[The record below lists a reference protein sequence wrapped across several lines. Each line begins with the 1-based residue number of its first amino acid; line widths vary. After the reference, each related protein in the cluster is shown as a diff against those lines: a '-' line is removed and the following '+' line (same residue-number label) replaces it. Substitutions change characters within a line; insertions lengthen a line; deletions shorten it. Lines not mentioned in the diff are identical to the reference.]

1 MSNLVNT
8 PAKNNGGSSNGSS
21 VTLAKVETPTEK
33 GKINDTEQ
41 IITEEPKRSA
51 AQPIEVSTQ
60 LQVIELKSANAVF
73 DRLDE
78 GLKMKEQFNKA
89 KEREGEFEDFSKDY
103 GDEGLVMTI
112 SNVGTN
118 KNIQIQNVA
127 MILDFINNLVK
138 TGKTHLK
145 ALETEIV
152 SFTI

>member
-1 MSNLVNT
+1 MTNPVNT
-8 PAKNNGGSSNGSS
+8 PAKNNNGTA
-21 VTLAKVETPTEK
+21 VAPVKAETATEK
-33 GKINDTEQ
+33 GKINGTEP
-41 IITEEPKRSA
+41 IVTEEPK
-51 AQPIEVSTQ
+51 PMEVSAQ
-60 LQVIELKSANAVF
+60 LQVIEVKSANAVF

-89 KEREGEFEDFSKDY
+89 KERVGEFEDFSKDY

-152 SFTI
+152 NFTI

>member
-21 VTLAKVETPTEK
+21 VTPAKAETQTEK
-33 GKINDTEQ
+33 GKINSTEP
-41 IITEEPKRSA
+41 IVTEEQKRSA

-89 KEREGEFEDFSKDY
+89 KERVGEFEDFSKDY

-145 ALETEIV
+145 ALETEIIN
-152 SFTI
+152 FTI

>member
-1 MSNLVNT
+1 MTNPVNT
-8 PAKNNGGSSNGSS
+8 PAKNGSAVAPAKAETSN
-21 VTLAKVETPTEK
+21 EK
-33 GKINDTEQ
+33 GKINGTEP
-41 IITEEPKRSA
+41 IVTEEPK
-51 AQPIEVSTQ
+51 PMEVSAQ
-60 LQVIELKSANAVF
+60 LQVVELKSANAVF

-89 KEREGEFEDFSKDY
+89 KERVGEFEDFSKDY
-103 GDEGLVMTI
+103 GDEGLIMTI
-112 SNVGTN
+112 ANVGTN
-118 KNIQIQNVA
+118 KTIQIQNVA

>member
-1 MSNLVNT
+1 MTNSVNT
-8 PAKNNGGSSNGSS
+8 SVKNNGNGTP
-21 VTLAKVETPTEK
+21 VAPAKAETPNEK
-33 GKINDTEQ
+33 GKINGTEP
-41 IITEEPKRSA
+41 IVTEEQK
-51 AQPIEVSTQ
+51 PIEVSTQ
-60 LQVIELKSANAVF
+60 LQVVEVKSANAVF

-89 KEREGEFEDFSKDY
+89 KERVGEFEDFSKDY
-103 GDEGLVMTI
+103 GDEGLIMTI
-112 SNVGTN
+112 SNVGTG

-152 SFTI
+152 NFTI

>member
-1 MSNLVNT
+1 MSNPVNI
-8 PAKNNGGSSNGSS
+8 PAKNNNGTP
-21 VTLAKVETPTEK
+21 VAPAKAETPTEK
-33 GKINDTEQ
+33 GKINGTES
-41 IITEEPKRSA
+41 IVTEEQK
-51 AQPIEVSTQ
+51 PIEVSAQ

-89 KEREGEFEDFSKDY
+89 KERVGEFEDFSKDY
-103 GDEGLVMTI
+103 GDEGLIMTI

-152 SFTI
+152 NFTI

>member
-1 MSNLVNT
+1 MTNPVNT
-8 PAKNNGGSSNGSS
+8 SAKNNGTP
-21 VTLAKVETPTEK
+21 VAKAETPIEK
-33 GKINDTEQ
+33 GKINSTEP
-41 IITEEPKRSA
+41 IVTEEQK
-51 AQPIEVSTQ
+51 PIEVSTQ

-89 KEREGEFEDFSKDY
+89 KERVGEFEDFSKDY
-103 GDEGLVMTI
+103 GDEGLIMTI

-127 MILDFINNLVK
+127 MILEFVNNLVK

-152 SFTI
+152 NFTI

>member
-1 MSNLVNT
+1 MTNPVNT
-8 PAKNNGGSSNGSS
+8 SAKNNNGTP
-21 VTLAKVETPTEK
+21 VAKAETPIEK
-33 GKINDTEQ
+33 GKINGTEP
-41 IITEEPKRSA
+41 IVTEEQNRSA
-51 AQPIEVSTQ
+51 AQPIEVSAQ
-60 LQVIELKSANAVF
+60 LQVVEVKSANAVF

-89 KEREGEFEDFSKDY
+89 KERVGEFEDFSKDY

-112 SNVGTN
+112 SNVGTG

-145 ALETEIV
+145 ALESEIV
-152 SFTI
+152 NFTI

>member
-1 MSNLVNT
+1 MTNPVNT
-8 PAKNNGGSSNGSS
+8 PVKNNSTAVAPVKAETATERDKTNG
-21 VTLAKVETPTEK
+21 TEP
-33 GKINDTEQ
+33 IV
-41 IITEEPKRSA
+41 TEESK
-51 AQPIEVSTQ
+51 PIEVSAQ
-60 LQVIELKSANAVF
+60 LQVIEVKSANAVF

-89 KEREGEFEDFSKDY
+89 KERVGEFEDFSKDY

-152 SFTI
+152 NFTI

>member
-1 MSNLVNT
+1 MTNSVNT
-8 PAKNNGGSSNGSS
+8 SVKNNGNGTP
-21 VTLAKVETPTEK
+21 VAPAKAETPNEK
-33 GKINDTEQ
+33 GKINGTEP
-41 IITEEPKRSA
+41 IVTEEQK
-51 AQPIEVSTQ
+51 PIEVSTQ
-60 LQVIELKSANAVF
+60 LQVVEVKSANAVF

-89 KEREGEFEDFSKDY
+89 KERVGEFEDFSKDY

-112 SNVGTN
+112 SNVGTG

-145 ALETEIV
+145 ALESEIV
-152 SFTI
+152 NFTI

>member
-1 MSNLVNT
+1 MTNSVNT
-8 PAKNNGGSSNGSS
+8 STKNNTP
-21 VTLAKVETPTEK
+21 VAPAKVETPNEK
-33 GKINDTEQ
+33 GKINGTEP
-41 IITEEPKRSA
+41 IVTEEQK
-51 AQPIEVSTQ
+51 PIEVSAQ
-60 LQVIELKSANAVF
+60 LQVVEVKSANAVF

-89 KEREGEFEDFSKDY
+89 KERVGEFEDFSKDY

-112 SNVGTN
+112 SNVGTG

-152 SFTI
+152 NFTI

>member
-1 MSNLVNT
+1 MTNPVNT
-8 PAKNNGGSSNGSS
+8 SAKNNNGSAVAS
-21 VTLAKVETPTEK
+21 AKAETPNEK
-33 GKINDTEQ
+33 GKINGTEP
-41 IITEEPKRSA
+41 IVTEEQK
-51 AQPIEVSTQ
+51 PIEVSAQ

-89 KEREGEFEDFSKDY
+89 KERVGEFEDFSKDY
-103 GDEGLVMTI
+103 GDEGLIMTI

-152 SFTI
+152 NFTI

>member
-1 MSNLVNT
+1 MTNQANT
-8 PAKNNGGSSNGSS
+8 SAKSNGGPSHGTT
-21 VTLAKVETPTEK
+21 VAQAKAETPNEK
-33 GKINDTEQ
+33 GKINGTEP
-41 IITEEPKRSA
+41 IVTEEQNRSA
-51 AQPIEVSTQ
+51 AQPIEVSAQ

-89 KEREGEFEDFSKDY
+89 KERVGEFEDFSKDY

-112 SNVGTN
+112 SNVGTG

-145 ALETEIV
+145 ALESEIV
-152 SFTI
+152 NFTI

>member
-1 MSNLVNT
+1 MTNSVNT
-8 PAKNNGGSSNGSS
+8 PAKNGSAV
-21 VTLAKVETPTEK
+21 VTAKAETATEK
-33 GKINDTEQ
+33 GKINGTEQ
-41 IITEEPKRSA
+41 IVTEEQK
-51 AQPIEVSTQ
+51 PIEVSTQ
-60 LQVIELKSANAVF
+60 LQVVEVKSANAVF

-89 KEREGEFEDFSKDY
+89 KERVGEFEDFSKDY
-103 GDEGLVMTI
+103 GDEGLIMTI
-112 SNVGTN
+112 SNVGTG

-152 SFTI
+152 NFTI

>member
-1 MSNLVNT
+1 MSNPVNT
-8 PAKNNGGSSNGSS
+8 PAKNNSNSTP
-21 VTLAKVETPTEK
+21 VAKAETATDK
-33 GKINDTEQ
+33 GKINGTEP
-41 IITEEPKRSA
+41 IVTEEQK
-51 AQPIEVSTQ
+51 PIEVSTQ

-89 KEREGEFEDFSKDY
+89 KERVGEFEDFSKDY
-103 GDEGLVMTI
+103 GDEGLIMTI

-152 SFTI
+152 NFTI

>member
-1 MSNLVNT
+1 MTNPVNT
-8 PAKNNGGSSNGSS
+8 SAKNNNGTP
-21 VTLAKVETPTEK
+21 VAPAKAETPTEK
-33 GKINDTEQ
+33 GKINGTEP
-41 IITEEPKRSA
+41 IVTEEQNRSA
-51 AQPIEVSTQ
+51 AQPIEVSAQ

-89 KEREGEFEDFSKDY
+89 KERVGEFEDFSKDY

-127 MILDFINNLVK
+127 MILDFVNNLVK

-152 SFTI
+152 NFTI

>member
-21 VTLAKVETPTEK
+21 VTPAKAKTPIEK
-33 GKINDTEQ
+33 GKINSTEP
-41 IITEEPKRSA
+41 IVTEEQK
-51 AQPIEVSTQ
+51 PIEVSTQ

-89 KEREGEFEDFSKDY
+89 KERVGEFEDFSKDY

-152 SFTI
+152 NFTI

>member
-1 MSNLVNT
+1 MTNPVNT
-8 PAKNNGGSSNGSS
+8 PAKNNNGTP
-21 VTLAKVETPTEK
+21 VAQAKAETATDK
-33 GKINDTEQ
+33 GKINGTEP
-41 IITEEPKRSA
+41 IVTEEPK
-51 AQPIEVSTQ
+51 PMEVSAQ
-60 LQVIELKSANAVF
+60 LQVIEVKSANAVF

-89 KEREGEFEDFSKDY
+89 KERVGEFEDFSKDY

-152 SFTI
+152 NFTI

>member
-8 PAKNNGGSSNGSS
+8 PAKNNGGSSNGTT

-41 IITEEPKRSA
+41 IITEEQK
-51 AQPIEVSTQ
+51 PIEVSAQ

-89 KEREGEFEDFSKDY
+89 KERVGEFEDFSKDY

-152 SFTI
+152 NFTI

>member
-1 MSNLVNT
+1 MSNPVNT
-8 PAKNNGGSSNGSS
+8 PAKNNSNSTP
-21 VTLAKVETPTEK
+21 VAKAETATDK
-33 GKINDTEQ
+33 GKINGTEP
-41 IITEEPKRSA
+41 IVTEEQK
-51 AQPIEVSTQ
+51 PIEVSTQ

-89 KEREGEFEDFSKDY
+89 KERVGEFEDFSKDY
-103 GDEGLVMTI
+103 GDEGLIMTI

-127 MILDFINNLVK
+127 MILDFVNNLVK

-152 SFTI
+152 NFTI

>member
-8 PAKNNGGSSNGSS
+8 PAKNNGGSSNGTT

-41 IITEEPKRSA
+41 IITEEQKR
-51 AQPIEVSTQ
+51 IEVSAQ
-60 LQVIELKSANAVF
+60 LQVIELKSANTVF

-89 KEREGEFEDFSKDY
+89 KERVGEFEDFSKDY
-103 GDEGLVMTI
+103 GDEGLIMTI

-127 MILDFINNLVK
+127 MILEFVNNLVK

-152 SFTI
+152 NFTI

>member
-1 MSNLVNT
+1 MSNPVNT
-8 PAKNNGGSSNGSS
+8 PAKNNSNSTP
-21 VTLAKVETPTEK
+21 VAKAETATDK
-33 GKINDTEQ
+33 GKINGTEP
-41 IITEEPKRSA
+41 IVTEEQK
-51 AQPIEVSTQ
+51 PIEVSTQ

-89 KEREGEFEDFSKDY
+89 KERVGEFEDFSKDY
-103 GDEGLVMTI
+103 GDEGLIMTI

-118 KNIQIQNVA
+118 KNIQIQNLD

-152 SFTI
+152 NFTI

>member
-1 MSNLVNT
+1 MTNSVNT
-8 PAKNNGGSSNGSS
+8 SAKNNGNGTP
-21 VTLAKVETPTEK
+21 VAQAKAETPNEK
-33 GKINDTEQ
+33 GKINGTEP
-41 IITEEPKRSA
+41 IVTEEQK
-51 AQPIEVSTQ
+51 PIEVSTQ

-89 KEREGEFEDFSKDY
+89 KERVGEFEDFSKDY
-103 GDEGLVMTI
+103 GDEGLIMTI
-112 SNVGTN
+112 SNVGTG

-152 SFTI
+152 NFTI

>member
-1 MSNLVNT
+1 MTNSVNT
-8 PAKNNGGSSNGSS
+8 PAKNNGNGTP
-21 VTLAKVETPTEK
+21 VAKAETPTEK
-33 GKINDTEQ
+33 GKLNGTEP
-41 IITEEPKRSA
+41 IVTEEQK
-51 AQPIEVSTQ
+51 PIEVSTQ

-89 KEREGEFEDFSKDY
+89 KERVGEFEDFSKDY
-103 GDEGLVMTI
+103 GDEGLIMTI

-152 SFTI
+152 NFTI

>member
-1 MSNLVNT
+1 MTNSVNT
-8 PAKNNGGSSNGSS
+8 SVKNNGNGTP
-21 VTLAKVETPTEK
+21 VAPAKAETPNEK
-33 GKINDTEQ
+33 GKINGTEP
-41 IITEEPKRSA
+41 IVTEEQK
-51 AQPIEVSTQ
+51 PIEVSTQ
-60 LQVIELKSANAVF
+60 LQVVEVKSANAVF

-89 KEREGEFEDFSKDY
+89 KERVGEFEDFSKDY

-112 SNVGTN
+112 SNVGTG

-152 SFTI
+152 NFTI

>member
-1 MSNLVNT
+1 MTNPVNT
-8 PAKNNGGSSNGSS
+8 PAKNNNGTA
-21 VTLAKVETPTEK
+21 VAPVKAETATEK
-33 GKINDTEQ
+33 GKINGTEP
-41 IITEEPKRSA
+41 IVTEEQK
-51 AQPIEVSTQ
+51 PIEVSTQ
-60 LQVIELKSANAVF
+60 LQVVEVKSANAVF

-89 KEREGEFEDFSKDY
+89 KERVGEFEDFSKDY
-103 GDEGLVMTI
+103 GDEGLIMTI

-127 MILDFINNLVK
+127 MILDFVNNLVK

-152 SFTI
+152 NFTI

>member
-1 MSNLVNT
+1 MSNPVA
-8 PAKNNGGSSNGSS
+8 PVKNNGTTTPVAKTEKVATEKSLATVQNHPSSDQSS
-21 VTLAKVETPTEK
+21 VEIVPQVQIVE
-33 GKINDTEQ
+33 
-41 IITEEPKRSA
+41 S
-51 AQPIEVSTQ
+51 
-60 LQVIELKSANAVF
+60 KSANAVF

-89 KEREGEFEDFSKDY
+89 KERVGEFEDFSKDY

-152 SFTI
+152 NFTI

>member
-1 MSNLVNT
+1 MTNPVNT
-8 PAKNNGGSSNGSS
+8 PAKSNGT
-21 VTLAKVETPTEK
+21 VAQAKAETPNEK
-33 GKINDTEQ
+33 GKINGTEP
-41 IITEEPKRSA
+41 IVTEEQK
-51 AQPIEVSTQ
+51 PIEVSTQ
-60 LQVIELKSANAVF
+60 LQVVEVKSANAVF

-89 KEREGEFEDFSKDY
+89 KERVGEFEDFSKDY

-112 SNVGTN
+112 ANVGTN

-145 ALETEIV
+145 ALESEIV
-152 SFTI
+152 NFTI

>member
-1 MSNLVNT
+1 MTNSVNT
-8 PAKNNGGSSNGSS
+8 SVKNNGNGTP
-21 VTLAKVETPTEK
+21 VAPAKAETATEK
-33 GKINDTEQ
+33 GKINGTEP
-41 IITEEPKRSA
+41 IVTEEQNRSA
-51 AQPIEVSTQ
+51 AQPIEVSAQ

-89 KEREGEFEDFSKDY
+89 KERVGEFEDFSKDY
-103 GDEGLVMTI
+103 GDEGLIMTI

-152 SFTI
+152 NFTI

>member
-1 MSNLVNT
+1 MTNSVNT
-8 PAKNNGGSSNGSS
+8 STKNNTP
-21 VTLAKVETPTEK
+21 VAPAKVETPNEK
-33 GKINDTEQ
+33 GKINGTEP
-41 IITEEPKRSA
+41 IVTEEQK
-51 AQPIEVSTQ
+51 PIEVSAQ
-60 LQVIELKSANAVF
+60 LQVVEVKSANAVF

-89 KEREGEFEDFSKDY
+89 KERVGEFEDFSKDY
-103 GDEGLVMTI
+103 GDEGLIMTI

-118 KNIQIQNVA
+118 KNIQIQNEA

-152 SFTI
+152 NFTI

>member
-1 MSNLVNT
+1 MTNPVNT
-8 PAKNNGGSSNGSS
+8 STKNNGTP
-21 VTLAKVETPTEK
+21 VAQAKVETPTEK
-33 GKINDTEQ
+33 GKTNGTEP
-41 IITEEPKRSA
+41 IVTEEQK
-51 AQPIEVSTQ
+51 PIEVSTQ

-89 KEREGEFEDFSKDY
+89 KERVGEFEDFSKDY
-103 GDEGLVMTI
+103 GDEGLIMTI

-152 SFTI
+152 NFTI

>member
-1 MSNLVNT
+1 MTNSVNT
-8 PAKNNGGSSNGSS
+8 PAKQIGT
-21 VTLAKVETPTEK
+21 VATAKVETPTEK
-33 GKINDTEQ
+33 GKINGTDL
-41 IITEEPKRSA
+41 IVTEEQK
-51 AQPIEVSTQ
+51 PIEVSAQ
-60 LQVIELKSANAVF
+60 LQVIEIKSANAVF

-89 KEREGEFEDFSKDY
+89 KERVGEFEDFSKDY

-112 SNVGTN
+112 ANVGTG

-152 SFTI
+152 NFTI

>member
-1 MSNLVNT
+1 MTNPVNT
-8 PAKNNGGSSNGSS
+8 PAKNGSA
-21 VTLAKVETPTEK
+21 VAPAKAETATEK
-33 GKINDTEQ
+33 SKINGTEP
-41 IITEEPKRSA
+41 IVTEEPK
-51 AQPIEVSTQ
+51 PMEVSAQ
-60 LQVIELKSANAVF
+60 LQVVELKSANAVF

-89 KEREGEFEDFSKDY
+89 KERVGEFEDFSKDY

-112 SNVGTN
+112 SNVGTG

-152 SFTI
+152 NFTI

>member
-1 MSNLVNT
+1 MSNPVNI
-8 PAKNNGGSSNGSS
+8 PAKSNGTP
-21 VTLAKVETPTEK
+21 VAGAKVETPTEK
-33 GKINDTEQ
+33 GKTNGTEP
-41 IITEEPKRSA
+41 IVTEEQK
-51 AQPIEVSTQ
+51 PIEVSTQ

-89 KEREGEFEDFSKDY
+89 KERVGEFEDFSKDY
-103 GDEGLVMTI
+103 GDEGLIMTI

-152 SFTI
+152 NFTI

>member
-1 MSNLVNT
+1 MTNPVNT
-8 PAKNNGGSSNGSS
+8 SAKSNGTP
-21 VTLAKVETPTEK
+21 VAQAKAETPNEK
-33 GKINDTEQ
+33 GKINGTEP
-41 IITEEPKRSA
+41 IVTEEQK
-51 AQPIEVSTQ
+51 PIEVSTQ
-60 LQVIELKSANAVF
+60 LQVVEVKSANAVF

-89 KEREGEFEDFSKDY
+89 KERVGEFEDFSKDY

-112 SNVGTN
+112 SNVGTG

-145 ALETEIV
+145 ALESEIV
-152 SFTI
+152 NFTI

>member
-1 MSNLVNT
+1 MTNPVNT
-8 PAKNNGGSSNGSS
+8 PTKNSNGSPS
-21 VTLAKVETPTEK
+21 HGTPVAPAKAETVAEK
-33 GKINDTEQ
+33 SKINGTEP
-41 IITEEPKRSA
+41 IVTEEQK
-51 AQPIEVSTQ
+51 PIEVSAQ

-89 KEREGEFEDFSKDY
+89 KERVGEFEDFSKDY

-127 MILDFINNLVK
+127 MILDFVNNLVK

-152 SFTI
+152 NFTI

>member
-1 MSNLVNT
+1 MTNPVNT
-8 PAKNNGGSSNGSS
+8 PAKNGSA
-21 VTLAKVETPTEK
+21 VAPAKAETLTEK
-33 GKINDTEQ
+33 GKINEP
-41 IITEEPKRSA
+41 IVTEEPK
-51 AQPIEVSTQ
+51 PMEVSAQ
-60 LQVIELKSANAVF
+60 LQVVELKSANAVF

-89 KEREGEFEDFSKDY
+89 KERVGEFEDFSKDY
-103 GDEGLVMTI
+103 GDEGLIMTI
-112 SNVGTN
+112 ANVGTN
-118 KNIQIQNVA
+118 KTIQIQNVA

>member
-1 MSNLVNT
+1 MSNPVNT
-8 PAKNNGGSSNGSS
+8 PAKNNSNSTP
-21 VTLAKVETPTEK
+21 VAKAETATDK
-33 GKINDTEQ
+33 GKINGTEP
-41 IITEEPKRSA
+41 IVTEEPK
-51 AQPIEVSTQ
+51 PMEVSAQ
-60 LQVIELKSANAVF
+60 LQVIEVKSANAVF

-89 KEREGEFEDFSKDY
+89 KERVGEFENFSKDY

>member
-1 MSNLVNT
+1 MTNPVNT
-8 PAKNNGGSSNGSS
+8 SAKNNGTP
-21 VTLAKVETPTEK
+21 VTQAKAETPTEK
-33 GKINDTEQ
+33 GKINGTEP
-41 IITEEPKRSA
+41 IVTEEQK
-51 AQPIEVSTQ
+51 PIEVSAQ
-60 LQVIELKSANAVF
+60 LQVVEVKSANAVF

-89 KEREGEFEDFSKDY
+89 KERVGEFEDFSKDY

-112 SNVGTN
+112 SNVGTG

-145 ALETEIV
+145 ALESEIV
-152 SFTI
+152 NFTI

>member
-1 MSNLVNT
+1 MSNPV
-8 PAKNNGGSSNGSS
+8 KNNGGSSNG
-21 VTLAKVETPTEK
+21 TTAPAETPSEK
-33 GKINDTEQ
+33 GKTNGTEP
-41 IITEEPKRSA
+41 IVTEEQK
-51 AQPIEVSTQ
+51 PIEVSAQ

-73 DRLDE
+73 DRVDE

-89 KEREGEFEDFSKDY
+89 KERVGEFEDFSKDY

-112 SNVGTN
+112 NNVGTG

-152 SFTI
+152 NFTI